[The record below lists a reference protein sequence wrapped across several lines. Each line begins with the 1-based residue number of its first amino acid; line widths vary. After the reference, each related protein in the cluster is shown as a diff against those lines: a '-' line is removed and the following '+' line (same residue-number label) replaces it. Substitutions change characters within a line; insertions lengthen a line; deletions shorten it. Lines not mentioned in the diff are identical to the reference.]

1 MKEFEKFG
9 CLLEFFYFLNPFVE
23 ILSAL
28 LVLMLI
34 EADYSS
40 NGLDLGLSQIGHNKM
55 HKTKQFPRIPLY
67 IFHTRK
73 FFTTFLYFVLIRL

>member
-1 MKEFEKFG
+1 MKDFEIFG

-34 EADYSS
+34 EADYSYCS
-40 NGLDLGLSQIGHNKM
+40 LDLGLSQIRHTKI
-55 HKTKQFPRIPLY
+55 HKIKTFFSYSFIYVPYPKVLYDIP
-67 IFHTRK
+67 IFC
-73 FFTTFLYFVLIRL
+73 I